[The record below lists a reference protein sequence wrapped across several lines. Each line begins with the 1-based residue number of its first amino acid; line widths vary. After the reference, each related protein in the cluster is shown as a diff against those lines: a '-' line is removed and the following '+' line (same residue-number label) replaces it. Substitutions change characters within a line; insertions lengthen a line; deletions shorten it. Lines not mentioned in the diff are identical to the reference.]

1 MENIILLIYLAIG
14 TFVTAG
20 LMLVFPRKM
29 KALKGYPPWMRVV
42 VILINIAIF
51 PIAIV
56 TTTITEIKEKKNG
69 RTDN

>member
-14 TFVTAG
+14 VLVTAG
-20 LMLVFPRKM
+20 LILAFPRKM
-29 KALKGYPPWMRVV
+29 EALKGYPPWMRIV

-56 TTTITEIKEKKNG
+56 TTVITEIKEKRNG